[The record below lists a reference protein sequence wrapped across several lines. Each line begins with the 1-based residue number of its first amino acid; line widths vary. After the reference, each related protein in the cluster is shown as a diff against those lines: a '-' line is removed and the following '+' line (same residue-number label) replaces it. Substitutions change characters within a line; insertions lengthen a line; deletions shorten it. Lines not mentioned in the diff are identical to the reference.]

1 MFTTKYISFQLSPL
15 QSSDETDPRFYDRC
29 ETIDGPWSYISQ
41 SYDDETRGMVVH
53 AHREGGAPG
62 CTWGPVPHED
72 RAPGTQPAPRPTL
85 YVMNESGATVAKY
98 DF

>member
-1 MFTTKYISFQLSPL
+1 
-15 QSSDETDPRFYDRC
+15 
-29 ETIDGPWSYISQ
+29 
-41 SYDDETRGMVVH
+41 MVVH